1 MREGQAPSTP
11 NESERITMAIYHC
24 CIKTGSRGKGQSAI
38 AASAYRAG
46 TKLTDEQ
53 TGEISDYT
61 HKSGVIY
68 SEICLCENA
77 PIAYSDRQT
86 LWNAVQEIE
95 KASNSRLF
103 REIEVALPR
112 EMKRAD
118 HIRTVQEY
126 VKHFTDNG
134 MCADWSLHDKGTGNP
149 HAHIMLTVRGIDEN
163 GKWTPKSRK
172 VYDLDENGQ
181 RILQKIDKTGRK
193 QYKSHKEDYNNWND
207 KERVTEWRELW
218 AKCCNARLSER
229 EQIDHRSH
237 TERGL
242 KTLPTIHEG
251 YAARKLAAGGKHSD
265 RIQLNA
271 DIKAYN
277 KEYRHLEERIKVFNE
292 QLKARITKE
301 KKVMGNTK
309 FSIILSKKNNAII
322 GLDQEKEKICLFINK
337 ELKATCNASDF
348 ELQKTEK
355 GIEVKAINT
364 LFHDR
369 YYDSLLR
376 FERLVKIS
384 LEAKKADFDELIQQA
399 RETNLLEY
407 FRKNGYT
414 TEKYGNQYYI
424 KEFPS
429 LCIKPD
435 NNQWYYGYDN
445 TGRINNSI
453 DCLTLVLKRSFNQAV
468 YELTGNDI
476 NRSRDDERA
485 GVAEQ
490 PLFSKE
496 KIMSDKFK
504 PVSEQQEEVTQHIS
518 RGRRR

>member
-1 MREGQAPSTP
+1 
-11 NESERITMAIYHC
+11 MAIYHC
-24 CIKTGSRGKGQSAI
+24 SVKIGSRGKGQSAI
-38 AASAYRAG
+38 SASAYRAG
-46 TKLTDEQ
+46 AKLTDKQ

-86 LWNAVQEIE
+86 LWNAVHEIE
-95 KASNSRLF
+95 KASNAQLW

-172 VYDLDENGQ
+172 VYDLDKNGQ

-207 KERVTEWRELW
+207 KERITEWRELW

-237 TERGL
+237 AERGL

-251 YAARKLAAGGKHSD
+251 YAARKLAAEGKPSD
-265 RIQLNA
+265 RIQLNS
-271 DIKAYN
+271 DIQAYN
-277 KEYRHLEERIKVFNE
+277 KEYRHLEERIRAFDE
-292 QLKARITKE
+292 QLKTRIE
-301 KKVMGNTK
+301 KDKRLMESPK
-309 FSIILSKKNNAII
+309 FSVTLSKKEDVRI
-322 GLDQEKEKICLFINK
+322 GLDQEREKICLFVGKNT
-337 ELKATCNASDF
+337 KAVCKASDF
-348 ELQKTEK
+348 DMQKTEK
-355 GIEVKAINT
+355 GIEVKA
-364 LFHDR
+364 LKVVFRDQC
-369 YYDSLLR
+369 YDNLLR
-376 FERLVKIS
+376 FERLVNIS
-384 LEAKKADFDELIQQA
+384 LETKKADFDELIQKA
-399 RETNLLEY
+399 RQTNLLEY
-407 FRKNGYT
+407 FQKNGYT
-414 TEKYGNQYYI
+414 TQKYGEQYYI
-424 KEFPS
+424 KEIPT
-429 LCIKPD
+429 LCIRPAI
-435 NNQWYYGYDN
+435 NQWYYGN
-445 TGRINNSI
+445 ENIGRTNNSL
-453 DCLTLVLKRSFNQAV
+453 DCLTLVLKRPFNQAV
-468 YELTGNDI
+468 HELTGNDI
-476 NRSRDDERA
+476 RPPRADERA
-485 GVAEQ
+485 SVKEQ

-496 KIMSDKFK
+496 KIMSDKFT
-504 PVSEQQEEVTQHIS
+504 PTSEQQEEVTRHIS